1 MTLNR
6 YIFASVLSHLLL
18 FGILG
23 AVYPGAQSSAGLSVF
38 HVDVVGPIEV
48 PVSPPHKIDTSRIIE
63 EKRLPNGYKQPL
75 PPDTNLLPET
85 LYGEGTDL
93 QESGDPKNSSS
104 DTSTDK
110 KSSSQSGTD
119 TRSLKPKSFL
129 FDKETIEKF
138 SKKDSH
144 KERELTFDTSELKH
158 RGYMRML
165 REKIENIWKYPS
177 EAARLGISGEL
188 YIKFYIKKDG
198 RLAEVELTRT
208 SGHKD
213 LDDAAIKAV
222 KDAQPYWP
230 LPEDWDEDVLE
241 ITGHFFY
248 FLGGYYIM

>member
-1 MTLNR
+1 M
-6 YIFASVLSHLLL
+6 L

-23 AVYPGAQSSAGLSVF
+23 AVYPSARGSAGLPVF
-38 HVDVVGPIEV
+38 YVDIVGPVEV
-48 PVSPPHKIDTSRIIE
+48 PVSPPKKIDTSRMIE
-63 EKRLPNGYKQPL
+63 EKRLPNGYKQPS
-75 PPDTNLLPET
+75 PSDTDLSPKT
-85 LYGEGTDL
+85 LYGEGTDM
-93 QESGDPKNSSS
+93 QEDGDLKNSSS
-104 DTSTDK
+104 DTSSDK
-110 KSSSQSGTD
+110 KGSSQSGTD
-119 TRSLKPKSFL
+119 GGPLKPKSFL

-138 SKKDSH
+138 SKKDFH

-165 REKIENIWKYPS
+165 REKIENIWKYPL
-177 EAARLGISGEL
+177 EAARFGISGDL
-188 YIKFYIKKDG
+188 YIKFFIKKDG
-198 RLAEVELTRT
+198 RLADVEMMRT

-213 LDDAAIKAV
+213 LDEAAIKAV